1 MMYSHTVL
9 PRSCSKWL
17 NLKVSIALEKLFT
30 VYELG
35 MERVLAD
42 NASDKSNHQYY
53 YYVAPVMAELFQ
65 IYNKDIPAYQVLLEC
80 VDCLQEKQYRN
91 PAAAIL
97 LQDFLNVADGTGIDV
112 ETVTYKSLS

>member
-9 PRSCSKWL
+9 PRSCGKWL
-17 NLKVSIALEKLFT
+17 NFKVSIALEKLFT

-42 NASDKSNHQYY
+42 DASDKSNHQYY
-53 YYVAPVMAELFQ
+53 CYVAPVMSELFQ

-91 PAAAIL
+91 PVAERL
-97 LQDFLNVADGTGIDV
+97 LQDFLAIAKVVGIDV
-112 ETVTYKSLS
+112 RTVIYKAVS